1 MRRAGTLTWT
11 TLLAGLAIGLLAP
24 AAHAKS
30 EYVAYIPNGNVS
42 TCNSCHPN
50 GNTGALTIFG
60 EDALAQMGKPSTQWW
75 PAMQALDSDQD
86 GQTNAQEL
94 GDPCQEW
101 LIGLD
106 PGRTTAIS
114 NPGDPASK
122 SATPDVPSC
131 GGGGAGGGT
140 TTTSGT
146 GQGGAGAAGGGTT
159 TMMNGVGAGPGS
171 GEGAGAPFSTG
182 AGKADPPVTI
192 QGSCSTAPA
201 RTSDGTLVLFASIA
215 LYLIARSRR
224 TAHR

>member
-1 MRRAGTLTWT
+1 M
-11 TLLAGLAIGLLAP
+11 
-24 AAHAKS
+24 
-30 EYVAYIPNGNVS
+30 
-42 TCNSCHPN
+42 
-50 GNTGALTIFG
+50 
-60 EDALAQMGKPSTQWW
+60 
-75 PAMQALDSDQD
+75 
-86 GQTNAQEL
+86 
-94 GDPCQEW
+94 EW

-114 NPGDPASK
+114 NPGDAASK
-122 SATPDVPSC
+122 SADPDSPPC

-140 TTTSGT
+140 TTTTTSGT
-146 GQGGAGAAGGGTT
+146 GQGGAGGGTT

-201 RTSDGTLVLFASIA
+201 RTSDGTLGLLASIA
-215 LYLIARSRR
+215 LYLVARSRR